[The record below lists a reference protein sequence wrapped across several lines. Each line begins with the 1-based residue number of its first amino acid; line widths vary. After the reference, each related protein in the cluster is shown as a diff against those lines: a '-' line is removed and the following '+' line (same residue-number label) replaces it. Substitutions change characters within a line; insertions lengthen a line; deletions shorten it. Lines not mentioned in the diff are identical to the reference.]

1 MLFLDRLHSRLP
13 KEVLAAINTR
23 AVVLIIINVTELL
36 ELLQARKVDVWTGLA
51 AILNADK

>member
-1 MLFLDRLHSRLP
+1 
-13 KEVLAAINTR
+13 VLAAINTR

-36 ELLQARKVDVWTGLA
+36 ELLQARKVDDWTGLA